1 MVSHR
6 IAIMVQLLDAKAVAL
21 IITFGCLAII
31 LNPSI
36 SGLGIPFPLLPLI
49 ILQIWEIPIVAAFL
63 LFGLK
68 IGFSVAGINSVFL
81 FAVYPGPSITWYGLF
96 ALVSVSSMMLG
107 VYLARKLIFR
117 NPSERQDV
125 SRVRVLTVSLGIG
138 MLFRVFFMTCM
149 WSSVLPLTYELV
161 ILPRVLFAVLPA
173 MAIAN
178 MIMAIYNF
186 LSGYLIAA
194 LVSKNLRIGNRII

>member
-1 MVSHR
+1 M
-6 IAIMVQLLDAKAVAL
+6 
-21 IITFGCLAII
+21 
-31 LNPSI
+31 
-36 SGLGIPFPLLPLI
+36 
-49 ILQIWEIPIVAAFL
+49 
-63 LFGLK
+63 K
-68 IGFSVAGINSVFL
+68 IGFSVAGINSAFL

-107 VYLARKLIFR
+107 VYLAQKLFR

-125 SRVRVLTVSLGIG
+125 SRVKVLTLSLGVG

>member
-1 MVSHR
+1 MVSHG
-6 IAIMVQLLDAKAVAL
+6 IAIMVQLLDAKSIAL

-68 IGFSVAGINSVFL
+68 IGFSVAGINSAFL

-107 VYLARKLIFR
+107 VYLAQKLFR

-125 SRVRVLTVSLGIG
+125 SRVKVLTLSLGVG